1 LENTLSVID
10 EMILNM
16 AEEETAAAA
25 EETLAAVPEKG
36 RRCLEKRRSLPK
48 MLWKKEISTFKT

>member
-1 LENTLSVID
+1 LENTLSDID

-16 AEEETAAAA
+16 AEEETIAAA

-36 RRCLEKRRSLPK
+36 RRCLKKRRSLPK
-48 MLWKKEISTFKT
+48 ML